1 VATGVIKRKPS
12 PWKAPCKA
20 SHAKMVEVP
29 GFEPCFP
36 REAKSLENADLVLG

>member
-20 SHAKMVEVP
+20 YQAKMVEVP
-29 GFEPCFP
+29 GFEPGSAP
-36 REAKSLENADLVLG
+36 G